1 MTHAIET
8 TVLVIG
14 GGATGVGIARD
25 LAMRG
30 VTVILVERDTLA
42 AGTTSRHTGLV
53 HSGARYVL
61 RDPPAAVECYQENQI
76 LRRTATRYV
85 VDDGAFF
92 VLLPED
98 DPEYVPRWL
107 EGCRMA
113 GIPVEEMPVGQVLRA
128 EPALNRKI
136 LRAFYT
142 PDTTGDPFGL
152 IEANAISARQY
163 GARILLHHEVTG
175 LVEEQGH
182 VVGAWARDLQNRDK
196 VLIRAAMVVNA
207 AGVWSGRIAA
217 TVGLRIPLLPSKGL
231 MMVFNYRALNRPV
244 ARCHPPSDADALIP
258 AHSVLLSGSTDGDI
272 CDPDDLSIN
281 PQHVHIVLRESE
293 KLLPGICTARILRVW
308 AGIRPLY
315 TGQQTF
321 QDTRHVTRSHAL
333 LDHEVLD
340 GKPGLI
346 TIVGGKWTTYRL
358 MAQEVADLVCRK
370 LGISRECR
378 THLEPLPGCEVREH
392 FWPGAALRRVE
403 QSAAMGTLLCECEL
417 VTSADVQVRLDQE
430 PDVTFHRLRQLHR
443 LGMGS
448 CQGGTCT
455 YRAAGLL
462 HTQRRPPVHA
472 TNAQLVD
479 FLQERWKGMW
489 PVLWGQQLRQARFNQ
504 VLYAGLLGVDR
515 KVVFIDLIH

>member
-1 MTHAIET
+1 MMIRRIET
-8 TVLVIG
+8 SVLVIG
-14 GGATGVGIARD
+14 GGATGVGVARD

-30 VTVILVERDTLA
+30 IDTVLVERDTLA
-42 AGTTSRHTGLV
+42 SGTTSRHTGLI

-61 RDPPAAVECYQENQI
+61 RDPPAARECYQENQI
-76 LRRTATRYV
+76 LRRIASRHV

-107 EGCRMA
+107 EGCRAA
-113 GIPVEEMPVGQVLRA
+113 GIPVEEVPVGEVLRA
-128 EPALNRKI
+128 EPLVNRRI
-136 LRAFYT
+136 LRAFFT

-152 IEANAISARQY
+152 IEANAVSARQH

-175 LVEEQGH
+175 LVEERGR
-182 VVGAWARDLQNRDK
+182 VVGAWARDLPGREK
-196 VLIRAAMVVNA
+196 VLIRADMVVNA

-217 TVGLRIPLLPSKGL
+217 TVGLRIPLLPSKGVML
-231 MMVFNYRALNRPV
+231 AFNRRALNRPV
-244 ARCHPPSDADALIP
+244 ARCHPPSDADAMIP
-258 AHSVLLSGSTDGDI
+258 SHTVLLSGSTDGDI

-281 PQHVHIVLRESE
+281 PDHVHIVLRESE
-293 KLLPGICTARILRVW
+293 KLLPGISAARILRVW

-315 TGQQTF
+315 VGQQTF

-333 LDHEVLD
+333 LDHEGLD

-358 MAQEVADLVCRK
+358 MAQEVADLVCQK
-370 LGISRECR
+370 LGVAQACR
-378 THLEPLPGCEVREH
+378 THQEALPGCEIRQH
-392 FWPGAALRRVE
+392 FWPGLPLQRVE
-403 QSAAMGTLLCECEL
+403 QSAAMGDLVCECEL
-417 VTSADVQVRLDQE
+417 VTAADVLERLSQE
-430 PDVTFHRLRQLHR
+430 PGVTLHRLRQLHR

-448 CQGGTCT
+448 CQGGMCA

-462 HTQRRPPVHA
+462 HTRRRPAVHE
-472 TNAQLVD
+472 TNGQLAN

-489 PVLWGQQLRQARFNQ
+489 PVLQGQQLRQARLNE
-504 VLYAGLLGVDR
+504 VLCMGLLGADHSADV
-515 KVVFIDLIH
+515 